1 MISYTVVYLS
11 PGGMH
16 YRYRCYAPNKKEA
29 KRMCHDAMGIRYKD
43 IVDVYWLKGSDD
55 MNGGYIVLAI
65 VFSITSAKLIY
76 QLIDKLSNYFYDDEG
91 RWLYDSFRIMWI
103 MCKYW

>member
-1 MISYTVVYLS
+1 
-11 PGGMH
+11 
-16 YRYRCYAPNKKEA
+16 
-29 KRMCHDAMGIRYKD
+29 
-43 IVDVYWLKGSDD
+43 

-91 RWLYDSFRIMWI
+91 R
-103 MCKYW
+103 